1 MQRFKIILEYL
12 RAARDQQ
19 AFLVPTNLE
28 EWELANLAAEAQYY
42 GLAALHKSLQA
53 AAAATRPHAYQY
65 KHVICHFDYRE
76 LNKELELQALYD
88 EGWELMKSSVAGLRN
103 GQSDHLHVLFVLRHL
118 R

>member
-1 MQRFKIILEYL
+1 MQRFKVILEYL

-42 GLAALHKSLQA
+42 GLAALHESLQA
-53 AAAATRPHAYQY
+53 AAKAAKPCTYRY
-65 KHVICHFDYRE
+65 KHI
-76 LNKELELQALYD
+76 LSLPSELESKESQLQALYD
-88 EGWELMKSSVAGLRN
+88 EGWELMESSIAGTHN
-103 GQSDHLHVLFVLRHL
+103 GSTIILLGLRHL